1 MIRFSLCGDAA
12 RIDRVVSQMPDCR
25 KAVRCDV
32 YGTALIVPNAQKVRA
47 FAERT
52 IGHQHAAR
60 LINDILS
67 AYQDE
72 IDSRNFLRS
81 GR

>member
-1 MIRFSLCGDAA
+1 MSRFRLCGDAA

-25 KAVRCDV
+25 EAIRCDI
-32 YGTALIVPNAQKVRA
+32 YGTVSIVPNAQKVRA

-52 IGHQHAAR
+52 IGHEHAAR
-60 LINDILS
+60 LLEDVLS

-72 IDSRNFLRS
+72 LDNREFSRS